1 MILME
6 TNFACGRRL
15 PDLGFDLTDSI
26 NGCGTLNSQPRFQVR
41 QEPKIC
47 VNFPVTE
54 ERCTTMAKEI
64 RTVCDPA
71 GIPVLEIVKSEDG
84 NVTIFEADDMDN
96 QLQFPASIVPL
107 LIQQLETL
115 K

>member
-1 MILME
+1 
-6 TNFACGRRL
+6 
-15 PDLGFDLTDSI
+15 
-26 NGCGTLNSQPRFQVR
+26 
-41 QEPKIC
+41 
-47 VNFPVTE
+47 
-54 ERCTTMAKEI
+54 MAKEI